1 MEGGRGMDTK
11 SAPNWL
17 LTFIYKWYKKTHEK
31 TFFLSL
37 GKQNP

>member
-1 MEGGRGMDTK
+1 MDTK

-17 LTFIYKWYKKTHEK
+17 LTFIYKWYKMTHEK